1 MASGWTET
9 DGLWLG
15 AKRMSMQDPISDMLC
30 QIRNGQARA
39 KTSVVMPSSKL
50 KVSIAEILKQEGYII
65 GYQVQENDN
74 KPTLSIDLKYFEGKP
89 VIEKLLRVSK
99 PSLRSYKSHDNM
111 PKVLGGFGTAIIST
125 SKGVMT
131 DKSARAEG
139 IGGEVLCIVA

>member
-1 MASGWTET
+1 
-9 DGLWLG
+9 
-15 AKRMSMQDPISDMLC
+15 MSMQDPISDMLC

-39 KTSVVMPSSKL
+39 KISVVMPSSKL

-65 GYQVQENDN
+65 GYQVQENNN

-99 PSLRSYKSHDNM
+99 PSLRSYKSYDNI